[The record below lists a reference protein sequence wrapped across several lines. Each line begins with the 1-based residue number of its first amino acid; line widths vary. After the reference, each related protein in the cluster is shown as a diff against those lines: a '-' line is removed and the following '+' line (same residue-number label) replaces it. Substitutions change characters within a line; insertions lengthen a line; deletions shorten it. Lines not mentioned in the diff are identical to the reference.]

1 MNSNPRSD
9 AELLSDIYKSVRT
22 GADNLCTVTPKITD
36 RFMLT
41 EVTSQIERYSEY
53 AKKTE
58 KMMRERS
65 LAPREPSFA
74 SRLISRGAIAV
85 GSFPGTGRSEIAGM
99 IARGE
104 NRDARRLGEKLE
116 KCSREGCHPDVSS
129 LCREVIGFELNGAE
143 KMKDYLS

>member
-1 MNSNPRSD
+1 MNPNPRTD
-9 AELLSDIYKSVRT
+9 ASLLSDIYKSLRS
-22 GADNLCTVTPKITD
+22 GADNLCSVTPKITD

-53 AKKTE
+53 AKKAE

-65 LAPREPSFA
+65 LYPREPSFA

-85 GSFPGTGRSEIAGM
+85 GTFPGTGRSEIAGM

-104 NRDARRLGEKLE
+104 AREARRLGEKLE
-116 KCSREGCHPDVSS
+116 KCSAVGCHPDVSS
-129 LCREVIGFELNGAE
+129 LAREVIGFELTGAE
-143 KMKDYLS
+143 KMKDFF